1 VQALLDAVARDVGTP
16 CYVYLPDVWQERIAA
31 LRRTFAGR
39 FAVSYAV
46 KANPNPGILRR
57 LRGQVDG
64 LDVSSGGE
72 LAGALEAGWNAAQL
86 SFTGP
91 GKSVEELQYALDARI
106 GEVIVESLDEAET
119 LNDLAARTGR
129 RQAVLARLAPARV
142 PKGFGLNMSGK
153 PTQFGFDEETL
164 DRAMPALAALPHLEL
179 VGLHAYSGTQCL
191 SAEAIAENYAIFVEL
206 FRGVCLAHGLRPRK
220 LVFGAGIGIA
230 YHDGEQTPDVAAI
243 AAASRPA
250 LDALAAE
257 PALAGADLVLE
268 TGRFLIGEAGVYL
281 TRVIRT
287 KETRGATIC
296 ICDGGMN
303 QHLAASGHFGS
314 VLQRNYRMFKLGGS
328 GAPPPAGV
336 EYTLVGPLCTTIDTL
351 ARRARFDT
359 LAAGDVIGV
368 LSSGAYGVTASP
380 IHFISHRPPREVIAE
395 RVDGRVSIEDCTQ
408 FAAPPWRV
416 PASGAPA

>member
-1 VQALLDAVARDVGTP
+1 MQALLDAVARDVGTP
-16 CYVYLPDVWQERIAA
+16 CYVYLPDIWQARIAA
-31 LRRTFAGR
+31 LRAAFAGR

-72 LAGALEAGWNAAQL
+72 IARALETGWDAARL

-91 GKSVEELQYALDARI
+91 GKSAEELQYALDARI
-106 GEVIVESLDEAET
+106 GEVIVESLDEATT
-119 LNDLAARTGR
+119 LNTLAARSGR
-129 RQAVLARLAPARV
+129 RQAVLARLAPLRV

-164 DRAMPALAALPHLEL
+164 DRTLPALLALPHLEL
-179 VGLHAYSGTQCL
+179 IGLHIYSGTQCL
-191 SAEAIAENYAIFVEL
+191 SAAAIGENYAIFVEL
-206 FRGVCLAHGLRPRK
+206 FGAVCRAHRLQPRK
-220 LVFGAGIGIA
+220 LVFGAGIGIP
-230 YHDGEQTPDVAAI
+230 YHEGETAPELAAI

-250 LDALAAE
+250 LDAVAAE
-257 PALAGADLVLE
+257 PALAGAELVLE
-268 TGRFLIGEAGVYL
+268 SGRFLIGEAGVYL

-287 KETRGATIC
+287 KEARGATLC

-303 QHLAASGHFGS
+303 HHLAASGHFGS

-328 GAPPPAGV
+328 GVPPAAGT
-336 EYTLVGPLCTTIDTL
+336 EYTLVGPLCTTIDTIG
-351 ARRARFDT
+351 RRVRFDT

-395 RVDGRVSIEDCTQ
+395 QVDGRVHIEDCSQ
-408 FAAPPWRV
+408 FVAPPWRV
-416 PASGAPA
+416 P

>member
-1 VQALLDAVARDVGTP
+1 MQALLDAVARDVGTP
-16 CYVYLPDVWQERIAA
+16 CYVYLPEVWQARIAT
-31 LRRTFAGR
+31 LRSAFAGR
-39 FAVSYAV
+39 FAISYAV

-72 LAGALEAGWNAAQL
+72 LARALDSGWDAARL

-91 GKSVEELQYALDARI
+91 GKSTEELQYALDARI

-119 LNDLAARTGR
+119 LNALAARTGR
-129 RQAVLARLAPARV
+129 RQAVLARLAPMRV

-153 PTQFGFDEETL
+153 PTQFGLDEETL
-164 DRAMPALAALPHLEL
+164 DITLPALIALPHLEL
-179 VGLHAYSGTQCL
+179 VGLHIYSGTQSL
-191 SAEAIAENYAIFVEL
+191 SAAAIAENYSIFVAL
-206 FRGVCLAHGLRPRK
+206 FRAVCHTYGLRPRK
-220 LVFGAGIGIA
+220 LVFGAGIGIP
-230 YHDGEQTPDVAAI
+230 YHDGETAPDVAAI
-243 AAASRPA
+243 AAASQP
-250 LDALAAE
+250 ALAALASE
-257 PALAGADLVLE
+257 PTLAGAELVLE

-287 KETRGATIC
+287 KEARGATLC

-303 QHLAASGHFGS
+303 HHLAASGHFGS

-328 GAPPPAGV
+328 ATPPPDGT
-336 EYTLVGPLCTTIDTL
+336 EYTLVGPLCTTIDTIG
-351 ARRARFDT
+351 RRARFDT
-359 LAAGDVIGV
+359 LATGDVIGV

-395 RVDGRVSIEDCTQ
+395 QVDGRVTIEDCTQ
-408 FAAPPWRV
+408 FTAPPWRV
-416 PASGAPA
+416 P